1 MNINVIDK
9 LKLKY
14 LENKDIVFS
23 VLKYIENG
31 RKLYVV
37 FYILISVCLGLLI
50 NGVSIMEGF
59 F

>member
-37 FYILISVCLGLLI
+37 FYILISVCLGLSI
-50 NGVSIMEGF
+50 N
-59 F
+59 

>member
-14 LENKDIVFS
+14 LENKDIVFC

-37 FYILISVCLGLLI
+37 FYILIIICLGLSI
-50 NGVSIMEGF
+50 NGVSVMEGF

>member
-9 LKLKY
+9 LKLEY

-23 VLKYIENG
+23 VLKKIENG

-37 FYILISVCLGLLI
+37 FYILISVRLGLSI